1 MTETVTPPTNEENSA
16 SKDRL
21 WNFLRSASASRK
33 AAYGLA
39 AAATISGI
47 ATVGTITGPADR
59 AYDLDTVLTLLY
71 IDGIL
76 FLMLGVVVAKRL
88 VQVWMER
95 RRGVAG
101 AGLHV
106 RLVMMFSLVAVTPAI
121 LVAIFSALF
130 LHFGMQSWFSDRVNI
145 ALKESMGVAKAYLLD
160 HQNNIQTD
168 AFAIANEV
176 NINAPRL
183 MRNPS
188 LFNEV
193 LSSQAALRSL
203 SEAVVFDSGGQVLA
217 RARFSLTEK
226 IETLP
231 VEVMA
236 RANKGK
242 IAVLDSENEDRLRAL
257 IKLNR
262 YIDAYLLV
270 ERFVDPRVISHID
283 RIHKAVTQYRKME
296 TERSGIQVSFILIF
310 LMVCLLLLLAAGWIG
325 MTVSTQLARPIS
337 RLISATD
344 EASHGNLE
352 VRVEVGDDTDE
363 ISSLGRAF
371 NNMANQLETQ
381 QKSVMDANREL
392 DERRRFT
399 ETVLAGVSAGVIGL
413 DSDGNLHLHNRSAA
427 DLMAADLS
435 AQQGVYLGDA
445 IPELAELLLKT
456 MAQPARTHQQE
467 IKLVRGGETRT
478 LLARIAAE
486 SLESEVI
493 GYVVTFDDVTE
504 LFSAQRK
511 AAWADVARRIAHEIK
526 NPLTPI
532 QLSAERLKRKY
543 AGEISTDPETFAIC
557 TDTIVRQ
564 VEDIGRMVDEF
575 SAFARM
581 PQPSIKTENI
591 SEICRENVF
600 LERNRNPE
608 IDFELNFGESDAHI
622 QCDRRQIS
630 QALINLLKNAAESIE
645 SAIAD
650 KSIDP
655 TSGHIKLTLDD
666 GGAKPGEVKIV
677 VEDNGV
683 GLPKDR
689 DRLTE
694 PYVTTRE
701 KGTGLGLAIVRKI
714 MEDHNGVL
722 LLEDGA
728 EGGASVALV
737 FRPDEDRSA
746 ATNTNPDE
754 EASAMNVAVNLQGSS
769 G

>member
-1 MTETVTPPTNEENSA
+1 MT
-16 SKDRL
+16 DRDVHLAGNNNL
-21 WNFLRSASASRK
+21 WTFLRRASSSRK
-33 AAYGLA
+33 TAFALA
-39 AAATISGI
+39 AAATLSGI
-47 ATVGTITGPADR
+47 ATVATITAPRDQ

-76 FLMLGVVVAKRL
+76 FLLLAVIVTRRL

-106 RLVMMFSLVAVTPAI
+106 RLVVLFSLVAVTPAI

-130 LHFGMQSWFSDRVNI
+130 LHFGMQSWFSERVST
-145 ALKESMGVAKAYLLD
+145 ALGESMGVAKAYLLD

-176 NINAPRL
+176 NTNAPQL
-183 MRNPS
+183 MRNQI
-188 LFNEV
+188 LFNEI
-193 LSSQAALRSL
+193 LSSHAALRSL
-203 SEAVVFDSGGQVLA
+203 SEAVVFDSGGKVLA

-231 VEVMA
+231 VEIMA
-236 RANKGK
+236 KANQGK

-257 IKLNR
+257 IKLSR
-262 YIDAYLLV
+262 FIDAYLLV

-283 RIHKAVTQYRKME
+283 RIHKAVSQYRKME
-296 TERSGIQVSFILIF
+296 KERSGIQVSFILIF
-310 LMVCLLLLLAAGWIG
+310 LMVCLLLLLAAAWIG

-344 EASHGNLE
+344 EASHGNLN

-371 NNMANQLETQ
+371 NNMANQLQSQ
-381 QKSVMDANREL
+381 QRSVMDANREL

-413 DSDGNLHLHNRSAA
+413 DSNGNLHLHNRSAT
-427 DLMAADLS
+427 DLLGTDLN
-435 AQQGVYLGDA
+435 QQQNTYLGEV
-445 IPELAELLLKT
+445 IPELADLLAQA
-456 MAQPARTHQQE
+456 MAQPTRTQQAE
-467 IKLVRGGETRT
+467 IKLIRSGETRT

-543 AGEISTDPETFAIC
+543 ASEIITDPETFAIC
-557 TDTIVRQ
+557 TETIIRQ

-581 PQPSIKTENI
+581 PQPSIQMENI

-600 LERNRNPE
+600 LERNRNPA
-608 IDFELNFGESDAHI
+608 IDFVLDIDDADVHI
-622 QCDRRQIS
+622 RCDRRQIS
-630 QALINLLKNAAESIE
+630 QALTNLLKNAAESVETALAQNTVAVDQARITL
-645 SAIAD
+645 S
-650 KSIDP
+650 
-655 TSGHIKLTLDD
+655 LTDAKGPD
-666 GGAKPGEVKIV
+666 GEARIV
-677 VEDNGV
+677 VVDNGI

-714 MEDHNGVL
+714 MEDHHGNL
-722 LLEDGA
+722 LLEDGDDK
-728 EGGASVALV
+728 GARVTMV
-737 FRPDEDRSA
+737 FRTAEDRPAQTDADTIDNAEAEALKVA
-746 ATNTNPDE
+746 AGLTG
-754 EASAMNVAVNLQGSS
+754 AKG
-769 G
+769 